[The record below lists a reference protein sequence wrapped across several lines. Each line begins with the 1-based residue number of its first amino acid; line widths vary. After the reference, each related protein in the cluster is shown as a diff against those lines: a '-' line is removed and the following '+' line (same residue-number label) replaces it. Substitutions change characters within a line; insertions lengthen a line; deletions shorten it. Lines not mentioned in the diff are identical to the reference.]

1 MTTLAP
7 SQRTRRRSDPTSL
20 LHPLVIELLN
30 HIGTEAATYLY
41 ILRLGVVGVYR
52 KTIVGQRKPT
62 VGSVLIVVLGGH
74 MVAFCG
80 RFLLFVPPFRLQGW
94 ETSLAR

>member
-1 MTTLAP
+1 M
-7 SQRTRRRSDPTSL
+7 
-20 LHPLVIELLN
+20 
-30 HIGTEAATYLY
+30 
-41 ILRLGVVGVYR
+41 YR